1 MIILNDPT
9 AGVDIETKQEIYG
22 LLDEAKR
29 AGKAVVLYSTE
40 DAEIEIC
47 DRAYIMHEGEI
58 TEELKGEDITVPN
71 IVKASFKD
79 TKHQKKSEEKK
90 ESLIHRVMTSRVLL
104 PVAAMIFM
112 ILINAA
118 MNPRILSYMGMRM
131 LVSSAVPLVFAA
143 LGQMFIVTAGDVD
156 MGNGYSIA
164 LVNVLVGIILTG
176 NPLMGIVSLSV
187 FVGRML

>member
-1 MIILNDPT
+1 
-9 AGVDIETKQEIYG
+9 
-22 LLDEAKR
+22 
-29 AGKAVVLYSTE
+29 
-40 DAEIEIC
+40 
-47 DRAYIMHEGEI
+47 MHEGEI
-58 TEELKGEDITVPN
+58 TEELKGEEITVPN
-71 IVKASFKD
+71 IVKASFED
-79 TKHQKKSEEKK
+79 TKHQKMSEEKK
-90 ESLIHRVMTSRVLL
+90 ESLIHRMMTSRVLL

-176 NPLMGIVSLSV
+176 NPLMGLVSLLV
-187 FVGRML
+187 FVGAYALMGALIHVRNIPAIVVTLGAQFVWLSLIHI